1 MVHECMERFTTAACY
16 WSNVPLDRKVI
27 WGGEGLLK
35 VLNARMS
42 AAYSDSCLRD
52 NHIKP
57 LLGHIYI
64 VFVVFYFLFTILRLS
79 CRSR

>member
-1 MVHECMERFTTAACY
+1 MHECTSGSFALLCSLERFTSATCY
-16 WSNVPLDRKVI
+16 WSNVPLDREVI
-27 WGGEGLLK
+27 WGGEGILK

-57 LLGHIYI
+57 RY
-64 VFVVFYFLFTILRLS
+64 
-79 CRSR
+79 